1 MPQNIFVLGLD
12 DLNLR
17 MLREIPRLEQYRFH
31 GLLTIDELQQGD
43 IDFAGLLE
51 RARERLDAFEGEVD
65 AIIGF
70 WDFPITSMVP
80 ILCARYGLPG
90 PSLESIVKCE
100 HKYWSRIEQREV
112 IEEYPPFGLVDLS
125 PEGRAEPPPGVRYPM
140 WLKPVKSTS
149 SELAFLARD
158 DVEFDRA
165 VEDIRA
171 GIGRIGEPFQ
181 EVMNHLELPP
191 EIAEIGGVACLAE
204 ESIDGAQVTVEGY
217 SHEGEVHVYG
227 IVDSVDYPDMPS
239 FQRYQYPSSVP
250 GDVAERMTDI
260 SVRVIRRLG
269 LDSTTFNI
277 EYFWKRDD
285 GSITLLEVN
294 PRHSQSHAPLF
305 EYVDGAPNHEFMV
318 RLALGH
324 RPELPKGA
332 GQYDIA
338 AKWFVRHREDALV
351 RRVPSEAEI
360 KAVERDVPGTIVEI
374 SVDAGQ
380 RLSDISMQDSYSYE
394 VARVFMGARDEAE
407 LKAKYERAV
416 AGLPF
421 EFEPPK
427 GT

>member
-1 MPQNIFVLGLD
+1 MSQNIFVLGLD

-31 GLLTIDELQQGD
+31 GLLTIGELQQGD
-43 IDFAGLLE
+43 IDFAELLE

-158 DVEFDRA
+158 DAEFDRA
-165 VEDIRA
+165 VADIRA

-181 EVMNHLELPP
+181 EVMNHLDLPP

-277 EYFWKRDD
+277 EYFWNRDD
-285 GSITLLEVN
+285 GRITLLEVN

-305 EYVDGAPNHEFMV
+305 EYVDGTPNHEAMV

-324 RPELPKGA
+324 RPEIPKGA
-332 GQYDIA
+332 GEYDIA

-374 SVDAGQ
+374 SVAAGQ

-407 LKAKYERAV
+407 LKAKYEKAV